1 MDLLLSE
8 GFRTTLHLA
17 GRVMFAML
25 FIMMGMMHL
34 AKLNDFAGQAATRG
48 VPAAKPMTVITG
60 LMILYGGVMVLL
72 GWHRFI
78 GAGLIAL
85 FLVPN
90 AFLMHAFWKETDA
103 AAQQNEMAHFVKDLA
118 LAGAAILI
126 AFYAAFSWPV
136 SLGG

>member
-8 GFRTTLHLA
+8 GFRTALHLA
-17 GRVMFAML
+17 GRVMFSML

-34 AKLNDFAGQAATRG
+34 MKLNDFAAYAAARG
-48 VPAAKPMTVITG
+48 VPAAKPMTVIAG
-60 LMILYGGVMVLL
+60 LMILSGGVMLLL

-90 AFLMHAFWKETDA
+90 AFLMHAFWAETEA
-103 AAQQNEMAHFVKDLA
+103 AAQQNEMAYFAKDLA
-118 LAGAAILI
+118 LAGAAVLI

>member
-8 GFRTTLHLA
+8 GFRTALHLV
-17 GRVMFAML
+17 GRVMFSML

-34 AKLNDFAGQAATRG
+34 MKLDDLAGYAKTRG
-48 VPAAKPMTVITG
+48 VPAAKPMTVVTG
-60 LMILYGGVMVLL
+60 LMILSGGLMLLL

-103 AAQQNEMAHFVKDLA
+103 DAQQNEMAHFIKDLA